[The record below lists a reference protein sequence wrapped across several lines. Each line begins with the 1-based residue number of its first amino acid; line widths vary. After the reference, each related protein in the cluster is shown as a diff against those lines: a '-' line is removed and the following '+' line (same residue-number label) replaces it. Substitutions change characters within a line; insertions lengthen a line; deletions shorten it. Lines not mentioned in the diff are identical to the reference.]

1 MELSRRSFLGAATAS
16 AGLAA
21 MAAITG
27 CSSSNAKE
35 SEKSDAK
42 DDAAAA
48 KKAPDNIVE
57 TVDCDIVVVGSGASG
72 LAACVEAAQG
82 GASVV
87 CLERNDFAGGN
98 GNITRCIFGIDSKMT
113 KAEGVDVNPGE
124 FVRMELESSQCR
136 GKGPALVD
144 LALRSGENI
153 DWLIDNGVEFECL
166 EHGTAHSFTGAPA
179 GGHDRYVTPMLAK
192 CDELGVPIRLETCA
206 NALIQD
212 DSGKVVGVYAEG
224 PDGTIQVNAKS
235 VILAGGGFV
244 ENEAWMRD
252 FGIDISKAIQLG
264 NPGNDGTTIQMAID
278 AGGKS
283 NLKNAGFQL
292 CMQVNG
298 LPPYTAG
305 AYMSSTMGD
314 SIPMAVW
321 VDQDGK
327 RFVNEDC
334 CLDNWAMA
342 DMTTMANDETYLVW
356 DNKTLDAFVDYIMA
370 KDVPEEEVRAEFQQG
385 IDTGEIVQAETIE
398 DAAKAAGLD
407 PDALAE
413 TIAQYNEFT
422 DAGVDKHYGKGEEFL
437 WKIENPPYSIIHS
450 SHLVLCSFAGVSTD
464 MDYRVVRDTGEPVEG
479 LYAVG
484 NDGTML
490 WASEYTIWMPGGTNA
505 CNIHSGRV
513 AAQHA
518 VKNV

>member
-1 MELSRRSFLGAATAS
+1 MELTRRSFISAAAVG
-16 AGLAA
+16 AGLTVAS
-21 MAAITG
+21 MAG
-27 CSSSNAKE
+27 CSAPGGKE
-35 SEKSDAK
+35 LSESGEQKTAVPAD
-42 DDAAAA
+42 
-48 KKAPDNIVE
+48 IVE
-57 TVDCDIVVVGSGASG
+57 TVECDIVVVGSGASG
-72 LAACVEAAQG
+72 LAACVEAAQK

-98 GNITRCIFGIDSKMT
+98 GNLSRCIFGIGSQME
-113 KAEGVDVNPGE
+113 KAEGEEANPGE

-144 LALRSGENI
+144 MALRSGENI
-153 DWLIDNGVEFECL
+153 DWLMDNGVVFECL
-166 EHGTAHSFTGAPA
+166 EHGTVHSFTGAPA

-192 CDELGVPIRLETCA
+192 CDELGIDMRLKTCA
-206 NALIQD
+206 NSLIQD
-212 DSGKVVGVYAEG
+212 ESDAVVGLYADG
-224 PDGTIQVNAKS
+224 PDGAIQVNAKA

-252 FGIDISKAIQLG
+252 FGIDLSKAIQLG
-264 NPGNDGTTIQMAID
+264 NPGNDGTTIQMALD
-278 AGGKS
+278 AGAKS

-298 LPPYTAG
+298 LPPYTTG

-356 DNKTLDAFVDYIMA
+356 DSKTLNAFVEYIMA
-370 KDVPEEEVRAEFQQG
+370 KDVPEDEVLSEFQQG
-385 IDTGEIVQAETIE
+385 IDLGEIVQADTIE
-398 DAAKAAGLD
+398 EAAKASGLD
-407 PDALAE
+407 PEALAA
-413 TIAQYNEFT
+413 TIKQYNEFAE
-422 DAGVDKHYGKGEEFL
+422 AGMDGHYGKGKEFL

-450 SHLVLCSFAGVSTD
+450 SHLVLCSFAGVCTD
-464 MDYRVVRDTGEPVEG
+464 LDYRVVRDTGEPIAG

-518 VKNV
+518 VQSA